1 MNSVIIPDENVRI
14 STKGI
19 HLDRDPLNTTVDDRI
34 EIARRE
40 MATVIGLI
48 DFIIFVVTIIDIAV
62 MFPFILLIYKIIVSF
77 ELLGI
82 ILGLYFFLFG
92 LFLLFLYSVHYVYI
106 LLMIELVLLGSFVF
120 LFFSFFGV
128 LGLYI
133 SFVFLLVVVC
143 MGGFRISL
151 LVSIS
156 RCYGRDF

>member
-1 MNSVIIPDENVRI
+1 M
-14 STKGI
+14 
-19 HLDRDPLNTTVDDRI
+19 
-34 EIARRE
+34 
-40 MATVIGLI
+40 
-48 DFIIFVVTIIDIAV
+48 
-62 MFPFILLIYKIIVSF
+62 
-77 ELLGI
+77 

-128 LGLYI
+128 LGLYM

-143 MGGFRISL
+143 MGGFSISL

-156 RCYGRDF
+156 RCYGRDFWFLKFLF